1 MTAQNTF
8 TTTRRFKYAF
18 LVEEHLKNNLWTAY
32 QSNHGTFRIA
42 ALKVNNY
49 YIFFAAP
56 NPSYAQSYW
65 VKSLDGARLSSG
77 KLDPGRA
84 DTECVEIARIH
95 VEALPVKNGSCEVE
109 ICLSGDDPLERS
121 PSRSHPEVM
130 MTKLYYDTK
139 YQDFSFAFS
148 EESTDD
154 EGEPSQVIE
163 LGAHKHVLAQWPYFR
178 AMFEG
183 GFSESDDDAKQ
194 VKIKDIKPT
203 TFKRLL
209 RHMYLG
215 DLEKEDQPTT
225 AFMDELND
233 EEAVSWEEIFIA
245 AHRYDL
251 EDLCQLAKTKTVIG
265 LTPMNAVSFLF
276 RSAYLYD
283 ELRVPVV
290 KYAATS
296 CASTIASKDFR
307 LKYLDHPEFG
317 ALLHELFIEK

>member
-1 MTAQNTF
+1 NVF
-8 TTTRRFKYAF
+8 Y
-18 LVEEHLKNNLWTAY
+18 
-32 QSNHGTFRIA
+32 
-42 ALKVNNY
+42 
-49 YIFFAAP
+49 
-56 NPSYAQSYW
+56 
-65 VKSLDGARLSSG
+65 LS
-77 KLDPGRA
+77 
-84 DTECVEIARIH
+84 VEIARLH

-109 ICLSGDDPLERS
+109 ICLSGDNPLERN
-121 PSRSHPEVM
+121 PRRSHPEVM
-130 MTKLYYDTK
+130 MSKLYCDTK

-148 EESTDD
+148 EASTGD

-163 LGAHKHVLAQWPYFR
+163 LGAHRHVLAQWPYFK

-183 GFSESDDDAKQ
+183 GFSESDVDAKQ
-194 VKIKDIKPT
+194 VKIKGIKPT
-203 TFKRLL
+203 TFKQLL

-215 DLEKEDQPTT
+215 DLEKEDQPIT

-317 ALLHELFIEK
+317 ALLYELFIEK